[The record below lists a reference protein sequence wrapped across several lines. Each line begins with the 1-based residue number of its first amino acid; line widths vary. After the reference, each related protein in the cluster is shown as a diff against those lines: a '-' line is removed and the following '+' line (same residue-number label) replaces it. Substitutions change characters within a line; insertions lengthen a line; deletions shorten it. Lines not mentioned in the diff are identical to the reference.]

1 MRATAAPKSDPAPSP
16 SAPASGSMPPQPAA
30 DLHAQIAE
38 RAYLRAEQRG
48 FVAGYELDDW
58 LAAEAEIKSG
68 ASAPPPAGAA

>member
-1 MRATAAPKSDPAPSP
+1 
-16 SAPASGSMPPQPAA
+16 MPPQPAG

-58 LAAEAEIKSG
+58 LAAEAEIKAG
-68 ASAPPPAGAA
+68 TSAPETAVPA